1 VSTISAVLIVKN
13 ESEEIIDC
21 LKTVDW
27 VDEIVVM
34 DSGSTDDTI
43 EKARGLGART
53 FVNADWQ
60 GYGVQRQRAQQQATC
75 DWVFMVDAD
84 ERVTDELREEVRAIV
99 KENNQFKVYA
109 VPRLSYCFGRYIRHG
124 GWYPDYV
131 VRLYPRLKAQ
141 YGPEQVHEKLH
152 YDDDMAVVKLKG
164 DLLHFTYRDL
174 QHYLLKSAG
183 YAAAW
188 GQERAEQGRRA
199 TLLQGLLH
207 GVGCFARMYVLRA
220 GFLDGRQGLLLAL
233 LSAHSTFAKYAD
245 LWTRSQAKPLSH

>member
-1 VSTISAVLIVKN
+1 MGTISAVLIVKN

-99 KENNQFKVYA
+99 KENNQSKVYA
-109 VPRLSYCFGRYIRHG
+109 VRRLSYCFGRYIRHG

-131 VRLYPRLKAQ
+131 ARLYPRLKAQ

-152 YDDDMAVVKLKG
+152 YDDMAVVKLKG

-188 GQERAEQGRRA
+188 GKERAEQGRRA
-199 TLLQGLLH
+199 TLWQGFLH

-245 LWTRSQAKPLSH
+245 LWTRSQAKPSSR